1 MATALKHQHEDA
13 GAYELND
20 DEARELF
27 ESAVQSRLKMSTEEF
42 LRKLDAGEFKGR
54 EEEPHIMSL
63 LMRLPLV
70 R

>member
-1 MATALKHQHEDA
+1 MATALKHEYEEDTHE
-13 GAYELND
+13 LS
-20 DEARELF
+20 DEEASELF
-27 ESAVQSRLKMSTEEF
+27 EKTVQRRLKMSTEEF
-42 LRKLDAGEFKGR
+42 LRKLDAGDFKGR

>member
-1 MATALKHQHEDA
+1 MATALKHEYEEDTHE
-13 GAYELND
+13 LS
-20 DEARELF
+20 DEEASELF
-27 ESAVQSRLKMSTEEF
+27 ERAVQRRLKMSTEEF